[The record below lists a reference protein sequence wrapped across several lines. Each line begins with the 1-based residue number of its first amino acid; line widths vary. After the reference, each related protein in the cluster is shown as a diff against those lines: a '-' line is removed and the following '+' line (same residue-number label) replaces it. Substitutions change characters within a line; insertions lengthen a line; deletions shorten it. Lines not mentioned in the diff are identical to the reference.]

1 MTSVGMISRLFLVLA
16 GLLVL
21 AVPDATAASCT
32 NKQVSNFV
40 SSTIDLYNTRGN
52 FVEHMDVGNLEGAL
66 QVKDCGDP
74 MYYGL
79 KTPNGMRLFKKMM
92 VRGEGEVSCCYCPSD
107 RPNNAAVSAAGEYPK
122 CPKSSCR
129 SQGATICNR

>member
-1 MTSVGMISRLFLVLA
+1 MTDIGMISRLLLVLA
-16 GLLVL
+16 GVFVL
-21 AVPDATAASCT
+21 PVQDAGAASCS
-32 NKQVSNFV
+32 NKHVSGFV
-40 SSTIDLYNTRGN
+40 SSSVDLYDTRGN
-52 FVEHMDVGNLEGAL
+52 FVENVDAEDLEGAD
-66 QVKDCGDP
+66 VKDCGDP